1 MAEII
6 NVLTQRTEI
15 HRNRSWKIQLISI
28 LLSMF
33 FTVSANSQPDSLSF
47 YLETAAKNNPLV
59 LQRFTEYET
68 ALQRTA
74 QAGALSDPELSLGV
88 FLSPMELV
96 SGSQVADI
104 RLMQMF
110 PWFGVLRYAKDEMSM
125 MAKAKFELFRDA
137 RLQIFFD
144 VQRTFYEL
152 YKIRKEISISE
163 KNIEILKT
171 IERLALV
178 KFKAAS
184 PENSGAPSSTPSLSP
199 GVSQNSN
206 SGSASMQSMGN
217 NGSGSGITSVSQTSP
232 PMQTGQMSSSSG
244 NSGLA
249 DLYRIEMESGEL
261 EYNVSLLKTRADNIS
276 AQFNNYLNR
285 PAGSPVLT
293 PEIIVPD
300 SLGISILSASDSM
313 LANNPMLNMLDYE
326 KQSIEARKKMVS
338 RMSYP
343 MVGAGFNYSLINKNV
358 MSVTPM
364 NGRDMIMPMV
374 TITLPV
380 YRKKYNARKAETEL
394 QRTAASQSYS
404 ATSNSLQMEFY
415 QELRFYNDARRRV
428 KLYENQLQLASGS
441 LDLLMK
447 SFSVSSSGLTDVL
460 RMVQQKLEFELKQ
473 IEAIADLNISVAKLR
488 RLGNLEINGN
498 KI

>member
-1 MAEII
+1 
-6 NVLTQRTEI
+6 
-15 HRNRSWKIQLISI
+15 
-28 LLSMF
+28 
-33 FTVSANSQPDSLSF
+33 
-47 YLETAAKNNPLV
+47 
-59 LQRFTEYET
+59 
-68 ALQRTA
+68 
-74 QAGALSDPELSLGV
+74 
-88 FLSPMELV
+88 
-96 SGSQVADI
+96 
-104 RLMQMF
+104 
-110 PWFGVLRYAKDEMSM
+110 
-125 MAKAKFELFRDA
+125 
-137 RLQIFFD
+137 
-144 VQRTFYEL
+144 
-152 YKIRKEISISE
+152 
-163 KNIEILKT
+163 
-171 IERLALV
+171 
-178 KFKAAS
+178 
-184 PENSGAPSSTPSLSP
+184 
-199 GVSQNSN
+199 
-206 SGSASMQSMGN
+206 
-217 NGSGSGITSVSQTSP
+217 
-232 PMQTGQMSSSSG
+232 
-244 NSGLA
+244 
-249 DLYRIEMESGEL
+249 
-261 EYNVSLLKTRADNIS
+261 
-276 AQFNNYLNR
+276 
-285 PAGSPVLT
+285 
-293 PEIIVPD
+293 
-300 SLGISILSASDSM
+300 
-313 LANNPMLNMLDYE
+313 
-326 KQSIEARKKMVS
+326 
-338 RMSYP
+338 